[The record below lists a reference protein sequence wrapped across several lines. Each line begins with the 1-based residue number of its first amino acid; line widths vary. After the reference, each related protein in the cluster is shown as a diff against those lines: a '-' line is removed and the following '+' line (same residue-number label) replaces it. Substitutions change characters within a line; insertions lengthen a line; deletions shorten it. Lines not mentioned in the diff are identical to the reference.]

1 MDKIPHEM
9 IFFPERRDNPEEDI
23 CNQFISGVYLHG
35 YLEELGNNDLVVA
48 DMITVD
54 RLEELKD
61 GKYGVTVVINDKLY
75 DSTLFYWEHEYD
87 FYDIKRVQKRGLIC
101 WNNDEEALADAQE
114 KFEKR
119 SFWL

>member
-23 CNQFISGVYLHG
+23 SNHFIGGVYLHG
-35 YLEELGNNDLVVA
+35 DLQELGNNDLVVA
-48 DMITVD
+48 DMITMD
-54 RLEELKD
+54 RLEELND
-61 GKYGVTVVINDKLY
+61 GKYGVTVVIDDKLY
-75 DSTLFYWEHEYD
+75 SSTLFYWKQEEMLYYTKHT
-87 FYDIKRVQKRGLIC
+87 KKRGLIC
-101 WNNDEEALADAQE
+101 WNNDEEALVDAQK